1 MIQSRM
7 PLTRPG
13 TFGGIVF
20 SLAVFRTGHDGAW
33 PSRELSLKMNR
44 ECSVPLFS
52 ATLGWPT
59 SRGKRSADSV
69 CPELCRRIARSNAK
83 GRDGSAS
90 DCRGCKEEGA
100 ALYFSYAPTRD
111 DEADAAISRAIRH
124 AEDALPVAETVATP
138 PYLWHYP
145 TESFRLRSSV
155 HLARTLQTVF

>member
-1 MIQSRM
+1 MKM
-7 PLTRPG
+7 P
-13 TFGGIVF
+13 
-20 SLAVFRTGHDGAW
+20 
-33 PSRELSLKMNR
+33 R
-44 ECSVPLFS
+44 ECSIPLLS
-52 ATLGWPT
+52 ATLGLPT
-59 SRGKRSADSV
+59 SRGNRSADSV
-69 CPELCRRIARSNAK
+69 ARSNAK

-90 DCRGCKEEGA
+90 DCRECKEERS